1 MGLLDGAAAVC
12 FYADLADA
20 GAREQQEAWH
30 WRWSACV
37 PLLEEPLPYEA
48 AWRSAHRPWS
58 R

>member
-12 FYADLADA
+12 FHADVADA

-37 PLLEEPLPYEA
+37 PLL
-48 AWRSAHRPWS
+48 
-58 R
+58 